1 MDVAPGGAGLQ
12 AEHNLW
18 LLMRAQKTQ
27 STEGDVETM
36 GRCVGFSPRE
46 ERAQLSPS
54 RVGGMGHPH
63 TGAEGSPGTTSSPKG
78 WMRCSPPA
86 GRCSSPKNTTNQYY

>member
-12 AEHNLW
+12 AEHSLW

-27 STEGDVETM
+27 SMEGDVQTM
-36 GRCVGFSPRE
+36 GRCAGLSPRE
-46 ERAQLSPS
+46 EWAQLSPS

-63 TGAEGSPGTTSSPKG
+63 AGAEVSSGT
-78 WMRCSPPA
+78 PA
-86 GRCSSPKNTTNQYY
+86 AQRDG